1 MAQLTTVSAPD
12 LLEDKRTKRQKMWK
26 GIRRNWVLYAF
37 LVPSIVYII
46 IFNYAPLY
54 GIQIAFRNFRA
65 TLGISG
71 SPWVGMKYFIDF
83 FNSYQFGDLL
93 YNTLTLS
100 VYLLAIELPMPII
113 LALLLNYTT
122 IPWLKKLAQS
132 STFAPRLISVVVMAG
147 MLVTF
152 SSSTGL
158 FNQLLKLFGVGPI
171 DFMGNQNIYQ
181 SMYVWSGIWQATG
194 YNAVIYIA
202 ALSGVNQE
210 LYEASIVDGANKL
223 KRIWYI
229 DLPALMPTMVILFI
243 MGVGN
248 LMGIGFEKSLLLQND
263 LNLAR
268 SEIIA
273 TYVYKIGIQG
283 AQYSYA
289 TAIGLFNNVI
299 NFFLL
304 ISANRISRK
313 LTGSSLW

>member
-1 MAQLTTVSAPD
+1 MAQISAAPASY
-12 LLEDKRTKRQKMWK
+12 LLEDRKRKRGKLWK
-26 GIRRNWVLYAF
+26 NIKSNWVLYAF
-37 LVPSIVYII
+37 LAPCLVYVI

-54 GIQIAFRNFRA
+54 GIQIAFKDFKGV
-65 TLGISG
+65 LGVTG
-71 SPWVGMKYFIDF
+71 SPWVGWKHFANF

-93 YNTLTLS
+93 YNTITLS
-100 VYLLAIELPMPII
+100 VYLLAATLPMPIL

-122 IPWLKKLAQS
+122 VPWLKKLAQS

-158 FNQLLKLFGVGPI
+158 FNQLLHLFGAEPI
-171 DFMGNQNIYQ
+171 AFMANQNMYQ
-181 SMYVWSGIWQATG
+181 SMYVWSGVWQRTG
-194 YNAVIYIA
+194 YDAVIYIA
-202 ALSGVNQE
+202 ALSSVSQE
-210 LYEASIVDGANKL
+210 LYEAAIVDGASKI

-229 DLPALMPTMVILFI
+229 DLPALMPTMVILLI

-248 LMGIGFEKSLLLQND
+248 IMGLGFEKSLLLQND
-263 LNLAR
+263 LNLGR

-289 TAIGLFNNVI
+289 TAIGLFNNII

-304 ISANRISRK
+304 ISANRLSGK